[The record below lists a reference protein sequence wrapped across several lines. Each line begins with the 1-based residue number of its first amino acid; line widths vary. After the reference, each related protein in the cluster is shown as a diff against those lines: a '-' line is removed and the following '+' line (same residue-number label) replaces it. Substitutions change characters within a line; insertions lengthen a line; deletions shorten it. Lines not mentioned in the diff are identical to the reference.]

1 MLLIAKAFDILLRT
15 HTCVNGFDFPLYRH
29 NWSLDKMTTNISC
42 KGKFWLFFSFH
53 SLRYHPN
60 GWTLTRKKSFVSP
73 QRTDNKK
80 NLTSLAY

>member
-42 KGKFWLFFSFH
+42 KGKFWLFFSF
-53 SLRYHPN
+53 S
-60 GWTLTRKKSFVSP
+60 SISS
-73 QRTDNKK
+73 QRMDFDEEKEFRFSSTNRQ
-80 NLTSLAY
+80 